1 MREVNQIIE
10 YTAQDFLDCP
20 DKNGMIELAMKVGY
34 RGIFDY
40 RFTDDCYREM
50 LNFQDKYIDTLLQDN
65 ELLNEEI
72 TETIE
77 QSIIDEME
85 EW

>member
-1 MREVNQIIE
+1 MNQIIE
-10 YTAQDFLDCP
+10 YTAQDFLEDP
-20 DKNGMIELAMKVGY
+20 DKDDMIELAMKIEH
-34 RGIFDY
+34 RSMFDY
-40 RFTDDCYREM
+40 RFTDDCYRVM
-50 LNFQDKYIDTLLQDN
+50 LIFQDEYIRTLLQDN

-72 TETIE
+72 AETIE